1 MSANPPKFVANS
13 SPVRSAISSPGVGRA
28 GLPRYWRVDILA
40 RVMSASVFTPNLVF
54 NISLK
59 FSSGIGTV
67 CAEATGDQQHVNEII
82 SNARRTPTLPCE
94 RIDLTD
100 VRGGVNRLSTARK
113 RPVSVGR
120 DCPVSRHN
128 SAKCRA
134 QSIKCFTAGFIAT
147 LRKFIPFL
155 LLR

>member
-1 MSANPPKFVANS
+1 MSNNVAKFVANS
-13 SPVRSAISSPGVGRA
+13 SPVRSVISSPGVARA
-28 GLPRYWRVDILA
+28 KLPRNRRLDILA
-40 RVMSASVFTPNLVF
+40 RVMSASVFTPSLVF

-59 FSSGIGTV
+59 CSSGIVTV
-67 CAEATGDQQHVNEII
+67 WAEATGDQQHVNEII

-147 LRKFIPFL
+147 LRKFISFL